1 MVNKKTRQ
9 SLGRGLDALF
19 NEVSNE
25 RSIEQLDDN
34 FNTFSDDQKIDGLN
48 YIPIENLM
56 PSSLQP
62 RKYFDDTKLN
72 ELASS
77 IKEKG
82 LLQPLLVREKE
93 NGKYEIIAGERRW
106 RASQIASLHQ
116 IPAVVK
122 NLNDTEVLEVALIE
136 NLQRADLSPIE
147 EAEGYQRLIDE
158 FGHTQKDISELVSK
172 SRSHIANIIRL
183 LSLPKEIKKYLDSG
197 EISMG
202 HARALIGIDKPL
214 LIVKKIIQ
222 QGLSVRSVEKM
233 ITRINS
239 KINSKSN
246 INDLKKDINTIEIEK
261 RLQDSLGV
269 KVDILFDGKGGKLT
283 FHYSDLEQLDDL
295 VTSVIKNKV

>member
-1 MVNKKTRQ
+1 MIKKTRQ

-25 RSIEQLDDN
+25 QSIEQVDDTL
-34 FNTFSDDQKIDGLN
+34 NTSNGDQTINGLN

-62 RKYFDDTKLN
+62 RKFFDDTKLN

-116 IPAVVK
+116 IPVVVK

-147 EAEGYQRLIDE
+147 EAEGYQRLVDE

-183 LSLPKEIKKYLDSG
+183 LSLPKEIKKYLNSG
-197 EISMG
+197 EITMG
-202 HARALIGIDKPL
+202 HARALIGFDNPI
-214 LIVKKIIQ
+214 LIAKKIIQ

-233 ITRINS
+233 ITRINT
-239 KINSKSN
+239 KTNYNLNS
-246 INDLKKDINTIEIEK
+246 NDVKKDINTIEIEK
-261 RLQDSLGV
+261 RLEDSLGI

-283 FHYSDLEQLDDL
+283 FYYTDLEQLDDL
-295 VTSVIKNKV
+295 VTSVIKRKV

>member
-1 MVNKKTRQ
+1 MINKKTRQ

-25 RSIEQLDDN
+25 QSIEQVDDTL
-34 FNTFSDDQKIDGLN
+34 NTSNSDQIINGLN

-62 RKYFDDTKLN
+62 RKFFDDTKLN

-116 IPAVVK
+116 IPVVVK

-136 NLQRADLSPIE
+136 NLQR
-147 EAEGYQRLIDE
+147 
-158 FGHTQKDISELVSK
+158 
-172 SRSHIANIIRL
+172 
-183 LSLPKEIKKYLDSG
+183 
-197 EISMG
+197 
-202 HARALIGIDKPL
+202 
-214 LIVKKIIQ
+214 
-222 QGLSVRSVEKM
+222 
-233 ITRINS
+233 
-239 KINSKSN
+239 
-246 INDLKKDINTIEIEK
+246 
-261 RLQDSLGV
+261 
-269 KVDILFDGKGGKLT
+269 
-283 FHYSDLEQLDDL
+283 
-295 VTSVIKNKV
+295 

>member
-1 MVNKKTRQ
+1 MINKKTRQ

-25 RSIEQLDDN
+25 QSIEQVDDTL
-34 FNTFSDDQKIDGLN
+34 NTSNGDQTINGLN

-62 RKYFDDTKLN
+62 RKFFDDTKLN

-116 IPAVVK
+116 IPVVVK

-136 NLQRADLSPIE
+136 NLQRADHSPIE
-147 EAEGYQRLIDE
+147 EAEGYQRLVDE

-183 LSLPKEIKKYLDSG
+183 LSLPKEIKNYLDSG
-197 EISMG
+197 EITMG
-202 HARALIGIDKPL
+202 HARALIGFDNPI
-214 LIVKKIIQ
+214 LIAKKIIQ

-233 ITRINS
+233 ITRINT
-239 KINSKSN
+239 KTNYNLNS
-246 INDLKKDINTIEIEK
+246 NDVKKDINTIEIEK
-261 RLQDSLGV
+261 RLEDSLGI

-283 FHYSDLEQLDDL
+283 FYYTDLEQLDDL
-295 VTSVIKNKV
+295 VTSVIKRKV